1 MKVITTN
8 RSDSITY
15 YSTTFYH
22 TGAIQDKIKVEDTE
36 IVPDGIPALMAFRST
51 FLLFFFTVL
60 ISWNT
65 YGWRNAGV
73 NHILIFEI
81 DPRNHLNYLQLLT
94 VRSYSYAD
102 ELYTLFQLYVYSQI
116 CNPL

>member
-1 MKVITTN
+1 MVLPAGT
-8 RSDSITY
+8 
-15 YSTTFYH
+15 
-22 TGAIQDKIKVEDTE
+22 IQDQIKTDGTA
-36 IVPDGIPALMAFRST
+36 IVADGIPALVAFRST

-81 DPRNHLNYLQLLT
+81 DPRDHLNYLQLLT
-94 VRSYSYAD
+94 VS
-102 ELYTLFQLYVYSQI
+102 
-116 CNPL
+116 

>member
-1 MKVITTN
+1 MITENSIMKIIFSSYQANTGISLNALEKFN
-8 RSDSITY
+8 RDVLPK
-15 YSTTFYH
+15 FLL
-22 TGAIQDKIKVEDTE
+22 GLIQDKIKTDENSLDADE
-36 IVPDGIPALMAFRST
+36 IPALVAFRCT

-60 ISWNT
+60 LSWNT

-94 VRSYSYAD
+94 V
-102 ELYTLFQLYVYSQI
+102 
-116 CNPL
+116 

>member
-1 MKVITTN
+1 MQ
-8 RSDSITY
+8 SSI
-15 YSTTFYH
+15 
-22 TGAIQDKIKVEDTE
+22 GLIKDKIKTDENSLDADE
-36 IVPDGIPALMAFRST
+36 IPALVAFRCT

-60 ISWNT
+60 LSWNT

-94 VRSYSYAD
+94 VRP
-102 ELYTLFQLYVYSQI
+102 TLNLGHACSNCSNRF
-116 CNPL
+116 CMM